1 MNPMPLGRG
10 VSNNSLRRDH
20 RSVGDDG
27 RLWLPETPPPSP
39 NIVKLMSADCLIGTG
54 LSYLEGAESAQ
65 LSPQPSRMNRTVA
78 ARVRSGCERCGECPQ
93 SSSTR
98 RSTGPDTCRS
108 IASI

>member
-54 LSYLEGAESAQ
+54 LSFMGKLRSLAVLDAS
-65 LSPQPSRMNRTVA
+65 
-78 ARVRSGCERCGECPQ
+78 ARVSPRSG
-93 SSSTR
+93 
-98 RSTGPDTCRS
+98 
-108 IASI
+108 